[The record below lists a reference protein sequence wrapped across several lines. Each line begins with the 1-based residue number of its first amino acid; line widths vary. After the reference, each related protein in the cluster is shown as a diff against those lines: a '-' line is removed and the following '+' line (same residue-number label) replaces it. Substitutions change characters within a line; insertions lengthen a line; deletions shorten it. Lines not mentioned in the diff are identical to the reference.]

1 MIRILEIY
9 NKTEIPHVYREEL
22 WLVCFGEAPH
32 RDPLE
37 ALFDDE
43 PPARCRGL
51 HQPSGRLKL
60 SSSTQEFLVPPAHE
74 KENDEQK
81 PN

>member
-22 WLVCFGEAPH
+22 WLVCFAEAPH

-43 PPARCRGL
+43 PPADCRGCR
-51 HQPSGRLKL
+51 QPSGRLKL
-60 SSSTQEFLVPPAHE
+60 SSSTQEFLVPPAQG